1 MAVVF
6 REVQGAE
13 KALAVL
19 QACEAEVK
27 PAGQAAENALA
38 DLLAREPADQAAD
51 LLAPE
56 PAGQAADLPPWVLTT
71 NLTFRC

>member
-38 DLLAREPADQAAD
+38 DLLAREPA
-51 LLAPE
+51 
-56 PAGQAADLPPWVLTT
+56 GQAADLPPWVLTT

>member
-1 MAVVF
+1 MAVVV

-13 KALAVL
+13 KAVAVL

-38 DLLAREPADQAAD
+38 DLLARRTSRPS
-51 LLAPE
+51 
-56 PAGQAADLPPWVLTT
+56 
-71 NLTFRC
+71 C